1 MSNFINKTLAIYCRT
16 SKSKKEGQDVS
27 IPSQKKLGAEF
38 AAKNGWEYKYFVD
51 EGISGTK
58 SVIEERPEFAE
69 MLNLI
74 RIKTISA
81 VYCIDQSRIERN
93 NDIWNYFV
101 GLMISN
107 KCEYYPNGA
116 FLDLNVPENKFFA
129 GITSLANS
137 LYAATTSRKVKIA
150 DEINAMKGKTHGLTA
165 YGYQRDENGYFEI
178 NEEEAVVVRRIF
190 QLSLAGEGTYI
201 IAKNL
206 NNDNIPTK
214 YNRYNGEIRKKDK
227 FTDLITTHNK
237 KSVIWRGNVI
247 YDMIINP
254 VYKGIRKWNEHE
266 ISIPEIIETELWDKT
281 NKNLQ
286 ENKKK
291 VGRRVE
297 YHYLLNGLIF
307 CEDCGFEFRGKKR
320 LKGGDIAYKCK
331 GRNTFN
337 NTCKNSRGI
346 NIPRIETF
354 IIKHLFQSKELK
366 EYLTSIPI
374 DKDETNVLKRQLESK
389 RGLFIKFGKGIDK
402 AYNILLDSDFTDDIR
417 IKDELKKLKISQK
430 ILSEEIKIIEDKII
444 QQTTDARK
452 QRVQRL
458 IDDFALD
465 ADFESIKQAVHS
477 LVEKITIKNTKNDRS
492 GYYLMKIKYRHFDE
506 YSFFITNWQAMDWQW
521 ISRYRS
527 QATSKVE
534 LQEDRDLAE
543 YMIVSAGN
551 KYEHDESFKGF
562 EGIENMHETIKL
574 KKEDLINF
582 D

>member
-1 MSNFINKTLAIYCRT
+1 MANFNNKMLAIYCRT

-38 AAKNGWEYKYFVD
+38 AAKNGWDYRYFVD

-58 SVIEERPEFAE
+58 NDVEERPDFAE
-69 MLNLI
+69 MLDLI
-74 RIKTISA
+74 RKDKISA

-93 NDIWNYFV
+93 TNIWNLFV
-101 GLMISN
+101 GIMLTN
-107 KCEYYPNGA
+107 KCEFYPSGS
-116 FLDLNVPENKFFA
+116 FFDLDVAENIMYSGF
-129 GITSLANS
+129 TSLFNS
-137 LYAATTSRKVKIA
+137 FYATITSRKVKIA
-150 DEINAMKGKTHGLTA
+150 DELNALAGKTHGLTA
-165 YGYQRDENGYFEI
+165 YGYQKDEKGYFKI
-178 NEEEAVVVRRIF
+178 NEEEAIVVRRIF
-190 QLSLAGEGTYI
+190 QLSLAGDGTYI
-201 IAKNL
+201 IAKSL
-206 NNDNIPTK
+206 NMENIPTK
-214 YNRYNGEIRKKDK
+214 YNRFDGEIRKKDK
-227 FTDLITTHNK
+227 FTDQITIHNK

-247 YDMIINP
+247 YDMIVNP

-266 ISIPEIIETELWDKT
+266 ISIPAIIETELWDKT

-331 GRNTFN
+331 GRNTSN
-337 NTCKNSRGI
+337 NVCKNSRGI

-354 IIKHLFQSKELK
+354 VIQHLFQSKELK

-374 DKDETNVLKRQLESK
+374 DKDETNALKKQLESK
-389 RGLFIKFGKGIDK
+389 SGLFIKFGKGIEK
-402 AYNILLDSDFTDDIR
+402 AYNLLLDSDFTDDIR

-430 ILSEEIKIIEDKII
+430 NLSEDIKIIEDKII

-452 QRVQRL
+452 QIVKRL
-458 IDDFALD
+458 IDDYSVD
-465 ADFESIKQAVHS
+465 ADFESIKHAVHS
-477 LVEKITIKNTKNDRS
+477 LVERITIKHTKNERS
-492 GYYLMKIKYRHFDE
+492 GSYLIKIKYRHFDE
-506 YSFFITNWQAMDWQW
+506 YSFFITDWQAMDWQW

-527 QATSKVE
+527 QATNDVE

-543 YMIVSAGN
+543 YLIVSAGN
-551 KYEHDESFKGF
+551 KYVPDEGFKGS
-562 EGIENMHETIKL
+562 EGIESMHEIIKL

>member
-1 MSNFINKTLAIYCRT
+1 MSNLNNRILAIYCRT
-16 SKSKKEGQDVS
+16 SKNKKEGQDVS
-27 IPSQKKLGAEF
+27 IPSQKKTGVEF
-38 AAKNGWEYKYFVD
+38 AVKNGWDYRYFVD

-58 SVIEERPEFAE
+58 SDVEERPEFAE
-69 MLNLI
+69 MLDLI
-74 RIKTISA
+74 RKDKINA

-93 NDIWNYFV
+93 TNIWNFFV
-101 GLMISN
+101 GIMLTK
-107 KCEYYPNGA
+107 KCEYYPAGG
-116 FLDLNVPENKFFA
+116 FFDLDVPENIMYSGFTSLYNSFYA
-129 GITSLANS
+129 AITSK
-137 LYAATTSRKVKIA
+137 KVKIA
-150 DEINAMKGKTHGLTA
+150 DELNALAGKTHGLTA
-165 YGYQRDENGYFEI
+165 YGYQKDERGYFKI
-178 NEEEAVVVRRIF
+178 NEEEALVVRRIF

-201 IAKNL
+201 IAKSL
-206 NNDNIPTK
+206 NMENIPTK
-214 YNRYNGEIRKKDK
+214 YNRFDGQIRKKDK
-227 FTDLITTHNK
+227 FTDQITIHNK

-247 YDMIINP
+247 YDMIVNP

-266 ISIPEIIETELWDKT
+266 ISIPAIIETDLWDNT
-281 NKNLQ
+281 NKHLQ

-337 NTCKNSRGI
+337 NACKSSRGI

-374 DKDETNVLKRQLESK
+374 DKDETAALKKQLESK
-389 RGLFIKFGKGIDK
+389 RGLFIKLGKGIEK
-402 AYNILLDSDFTDDIR
+402 AYSLLLDSDFTDDTR
-417 IKDELKKLKISQK
+417 IKDELKKLKNSQK
-430 ILSEEIKIIEDKII
+430 SLSEDIKIIEDKII
-444 QQTTDARK
+444 IQTTDARK

-458 IDDFALD
+458 IDNFSLNG
-465 ADFESIKQAVHS
+465 DFESIKHAVHS
-477 LVEKITIKNTKNDRS
+477 LVEKITIKHTKNERS
-492 GYYLMKIKYRHFDE
+492 GYYLIKIKYRHFDE
-506 YSFFITNWQAMDWQW
+506 YSFFITDWQAMDWQW

-527 QATSKVE
+527 QATSDEE

-543 YMIVSAGN
+543 YLIVTAGN
-551 KYEHDESFKGF
+551 KYEQDIDFKGF
-562 EGIENMHETIKL
+562 ESIGNMHETIKL
-574 KKEDLINF
+574 KKEDLVHF